1 MQYAK
6 DFTDALQFMWG
17 DGFLSPGGPEE
28 VAEMVAGLDL
38 TGKRVL
44 DVGSGLGG
52 VDILL
57 AAKHGAAEVV
67 GIDVEPQLVES
78 ARALI
83 SAKGLAERV
92 RFQLVEPGPL
102 PFPDASF
109 DVVFSKDAM
118 VHIEDKAA
126 LYAEVLRVLKPG
138 GWFTAAD
145 WLWAEGAAKSPVV
158 EAWLSM
164 GPLKFIFTPPA
175 VALQGMIAAGFA
187 DPRITDLRLRLQR
200 SNRKEIEVL
209 EGPARQR
216 LAAIVGETMANNRLA
231 GARGRQSALD
241 SGDLIP
247 SHLRG
252 RRP

>member
-17 DGFLSPGGPEE
+17 EGFLSPGGPEE
-28 VAEMVAGLDL
+28 VAEMVAGIDL
-38 TGKRVL
+38 TGKQVL

-52 VDILL
+52 VDVLL
-57 AAKHGAAEVV
+57 ATKHGAAQVI
-67 GIDVEPQLVES
+67 GIDVEQQLVEA

-83 SAKGLAERV
+83 SAKGLTERV
-92 RFQLVEPGPL
+92 TFQLVEPGPL
-102 PFPDASF
+102 PFPDGSF
-109 DVVFSKDAM
+109 DLVFSKDAM
-118 VHIEDKAA
+118 VHIEDKAT
-126 LYAEVLRVLKPG
+126 LYAEVVRVLRPG
-138 GWFTAAD
+138 GWFTGAD
-145 WLWAEGAAKSPVV
+145 WLWAEGVAKSPVV
-158 EAWLSM
+158 QSWLSM
-164 GPLKFIFTPPA
+164 GPLKFTFTPPN
-175 VALQGMIAAGFA
+175 VALQAMIKAGFA
-187 DPRITDLRLRLQR
+187 EACVTDLRLRLQE

-231 GARGRQSALD
+231 SAKGRQGALD
-241 SGDLIP
+241 SGELIP